1 MHASHNTRL
10 ALNRRQ
16 LLKLLGLGTGALATG
31 HWLSGCAIDPVT
43 GKQQLMMMSEGQEID
58 IDRQRAPY
66 QFSSDYGVI
75 QDSSINSYI
84 SRVGKELASR
94 SHRPQ
99 MPFSFRGVN
108 AAYINAYAF
117 PGGSV
122 AVTRGMLV
130 ELESEAELAGLLGHE
145 IGHVCAR
152 HTAEQ
157 ASKGMIANVFM
168 AGAALAT
175 SAAGYG
181 GASDLVQN
189 LGGLSAGALLASY
202 SRDNER
208 EADAL
213 GMEYMTRAGY
223 TAQGM
228 VNLMEVLRRNQKHN
242 PSAIEL
248 MFATH
253 PMSDE
258 RLATAQREAATTY
271 KTSQAGAVQRE
282 RYMDSTAGLRR
293 IKPAI
298 TALQNGSTAM
308 GKKQFQAAREQF
320 ALALQIAPQD
330 YAGLLMMASC
340 QVALKDLDGAEQSA
354 RRATDVYPTEPQA
367 HSLTAVISIN
377 REKYDQALYHLGE
390 YDRLLPGNPLVLFYK
405 GYCYEHTGRRQEA
418 AGQYSSFLK
427 KVRSGKQAQYAYG
440 RLQSWGYI
448 R

>member
-1 MHASHNTRL
+1 MDTTNPL
-10 ALNRRQ
+10 FLNRRQ
-16 LLKLLGLGTGALATG
+16 LLRLLGLGGGALAVG
-31 HWLSGCAIDPVT
+31 PLLSGCAVNPVT
-43 GKQQLMMMSEGQEID
+43 GRQQLMMMSEGQEID
-58 IDRQRAPY
+58 IDRQRSPY
-66 QFSSDYGVI
+66 QFSADYGVI
-75 QDSSINSYI
+75 QDSGLNGYLD
-84 SRVGKELASR
+84 RVGRDLATR

-130 ELESEAELAGLLGHE
+130 ELDNEAQLAGLLGHE

-157 ASKGMIANVFM
+157 ASKAMVANLLM
-168 AGAALAT
+168 ASASVAT

-189 LGGLSAGALLASY
+189 LGGLGAGALLASY

-208 EADAL
+208 EADGL

-223 TAQGM
+223 SAQGM
-228 VNLMEVLRRNQKHN
+228 IGLMEVLQRNRRGN

-258 RLATAQREAATTY
+258 RLATARHQAASTY
-271 KTSQAGAVQRE
+271 QGSAAFPLHRE
-282 RYMDSTAGLRR
+282 RYMDNTAAVRR
-293 IKPAI
+293 LKPGI

-308 GKKQFQAAREQF
+308 GRKQYPAAREQF
-320 ALALQIAPQD
+320 AKALQLMPQD
-330 YAGLLMMASC
+330 YAALTMMATC
-340 QVALKDLDGAEQSA
+340 RFALRDLEGAEQSA
-354 RRATDVYPTEPQA
+354 LRATAVYPTEPQA
-367 HSLTAVISIN
+367 QMITSVVSIN
-377 REKYDQALYHLGE
+377 LKKYDQALHHLGQ
-390 YDRLLPGNPLVLFYK
+390 YDRLLPGNPLVLFYR
-405 GYCYEHTGRRQEA
+405 GYCFEQMGRQREA
-418 AGQYSSFLK
+418 AGQYSQFLG
-427 KVRSGKQAQYAYG
+427 KVRSGQQAQYAHA
-440 RLQSWGYI
+440 RLRSWGYV